1 MCTMNGEIWSME
13 KTGVHNHNLLSGVSE
28 EGDNR

>member
-1 MCTMNGEIWSME
+1 VCTKGEIWNME

-28 EGDNR
+28 EGDR